1 MQNDAKRTKTNN
13 FARAEDRGISTE
25 EQQESKAMDD
35 EFYFK
40 RTPTNYGYK
49 DMKKDLF
56 A

>member
-1 MQNDAKRTKTNN
+1 MTRTETNN
-13 FARAEDRGISTE
+13 LEREDRTFSTE
-25 EQQESKAMDD
+25 DLKENQAMSDD

-40 RTPTNYGYK
+40 RIPSNYGYK